1 MQAKNNKENKLS
13 EDSDN
18 VIYELTTENETMQS
32 CSAQFNV
39 LCKMIVTECIV
50 YMFRAMTL

>member
-32 CSAQFNV
+32 CSA
-39 LCKMIVTECIV
+39 
-50 YMFRAMTL
+50 